1 MSPIQSRP
9 VSTGSCCVVGSV
21 PDGGAAKAA
30 DDVAVEYMIETP
42 IDVRMSLV
50 DAFQIDLI
58 GSISA
63 LGDHAAILPPSPSQ
77 WYLTGFL
84 VPAEGQ
90 QGLEF
95 EDG

>member
-1 MSPIQSRP
+1 MALVRPNDVSRN
-9 VSTGSCCVVGSV
+9 
-21 PDGGAAKAA
+21 
-30 DDVAVEYMIETP
+30 
-42 IDVRMSLV
+42 LV
-50 DAFQIDLI
+50 DALQIDQI

-63 LGDHAAILPPSPSQ
+63 LADHAAILPPSPSQ
-77 WYLTGFL
+77 LYLTSFL